1 MSVDQLWKITRA
13 YWLKCT
19 KMQMGDVQIVC
30 NHIIEIIDLKR
41 TIRLRILTLIVQV
54 VNVQDQQ
61 IIQ

>member
-1 MSVDQLWKITRA
+1 
-13 YWLKCT
+13 
-19 KMQMGDVQIVC
+19 MQMGDVQIVC